1 MSGRGG
7 IGGMSER
14 PATMPVTALWLE
26 CCESEKERGEEPC
39 SEDEPNEGTCRASEP
54 CSEDEP
60 KSCSDDDPMLPL
72 SESDCDCVR
81 GGRVVGS
88 LHASR
93 STGCA
98 EALPRVLPPVHPTIL
113 VIASS

>member
-26 CCESEKERGEEPC
+26 CCESEKERGE
-39 SEDEPNEGTCRASEP
+39 EP

>member
-1 MSGRGG
+1 MSPLT
-7 IGGMSER
+7 MSPR
-14 PATMPVTALWLE
+14 PATMPVTPLWLE
-26 CCESEKERGEEPC
+26 CCESEKERGEEAC
-39 SEDEPNEGTCRASEP
+39 SEDEANEGTDTCRASEP
-54 CSEDEP
+54 CSEDEA

-93 STGCA
+93 STACD
-98 EALPRVLPPVHPTIL
+98 EALPRVLPQWERLCV
-113 VIASS
+113 AE